1 MGCESP
7 GRAGC
12 APLAGGETLNLDAL
26 ICDCIQTRLVDILQP
41 EGRTANYHPVRAEL
55 YISRACHVL

>member
-1 MGCESP
+1 MRFS
-7 GRAGC
+7 R
-12 APLAGGETLNLDAL
+12 GGETLNLDAL
-26 ICDCIQTRLVDILQP
+26 ICDYIQTRLVDILQP